1 MTKSPCT
8 QIREAQLAQ
17 YNYILVLGEK
27 EQAADTVNVRTRDN
41 HVHGEHALSHVIEIM
56 SKERDTRSLQG
67 LFGGDA
73 AAGGGAD
80 GGAGKAAA
88 DGGADGG
95 ASKAAKPAAKVSAQE
110 A

>member
-1 MTKSPCT
+1 M

-41 HVHGEHALSHVIEIM
+41 HVHGEHALAHVIDVM
-56 SKERDTRSLQG
+56 GTERDTRSLQG
-67 LFGGDA
+67 LFGGEA
-73 AAGGGAD
+73 PAD
-80 GGAGKAAA
+80 GDVSKASGKA
-88 DGGADGG
+88 
-95 ASKAAKPAAKVSAQE
+95 SEPAAKATAAQE